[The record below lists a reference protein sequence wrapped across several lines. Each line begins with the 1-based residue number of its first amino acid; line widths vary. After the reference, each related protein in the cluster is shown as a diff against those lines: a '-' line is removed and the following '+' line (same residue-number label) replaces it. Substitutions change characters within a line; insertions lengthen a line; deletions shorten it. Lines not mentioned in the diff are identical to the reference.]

1 MKYTAIITEGGL
13 LPADM
18 LQAIAEGE
26 QGSLAGQ
33 RPADF
38 GLPAN
43 RRMSDDI
50 AAAWGQVRAQWQI
63 FQAAIERRP
72 QDSHTTL
79 TRRYWVEPFLQ
90 LIGYEPTS
98 TKSARRVD
106 NRTYAI
112 SHSADANEDS
122 PPIHIEGKDT
132 DIDRRP
138 ESGRPRISPHAL
150 MQEYLNSTEHTWGIV
165 TNGRRLRLL
174 RDSSQTTRPSFVEFD
189 LESLVTGQLFN
200 EFALLYRILHR
211 TRLPITSA
219 DTAQSLLEHYHQQAR
234 EAGGRVREGLRE
246 GVEKALKLLGQGLLR
261 HPRNGDLCQRFA
273 NNQLTPLEYYR
284 QLLKLVYR
292 LLFLMV
298 AEDRGLIEAEAA
310 SDELSEL
317 AQRGTPS
324 ERLKLYYEHYSVG
337 RLRRLAEVR
346 GAGRGPYDD
355 IWLGLQQTFRIFE
368 GTDLK
373 ANRLGIAALDGDLF
387 GEGAI
392 GALETAHLRNADVLA
407 ALRALSIYADPQS
420 RALRRVNYAALDVEE
435 LGSVYESLLDYRP
448 VVVGTS
454 FDLVAG
460 TERKTTGSYYTRPEL
475 VQELIKSALEP
486 IIAER
491 LRDKNPEQALLA
503 ITVCDPACGS
513 GHFLLAAARRI
524 GRELARVRSGEDQP
538 TPDQFRHAVRDVITH
553 CIYGVD
559 FNPLAVDLCK
569 LALWIEGPCAGMPLS
584 FIDAHIRWGN
594 SLVGATAD
602 LMRLKP
608 DSADTADDLA
618 KLGIPDDAFK
628 AVTGDDKAI
637 VAALRKRNKRERE
650 DILNGQ
656 ATMDLALGASNH
668 ATLSQTVRQLEA
680 LPDDSVAAVR
690 AKAAGY
696 ARMRED
702 LRQAW
707 TRYNLWTAAFFVPM
721 TKENL
726 PFIPTNASLHTAEH
740 APQRLNPGLLAWV
753 DGLADQPEMRFFH
766 WELEFPHICGEASRR
781 GFDVILGNP
790 PWERIKL
797 QEQEHWVDVAEI
809 REAANKAAREKLLK
823 AWASSSEPSKQQRYA
838 KFEHA
843 KYIAEATSRF
853 IRVSQRYPL
862 TAVGDVNTYALF
874 SELDRDLINRK
885 GRAGII
891 VPTGIATDDSTKAFF
906 GDLNGQQMLVSLY
919 DFENREKLFAE
930 VDSRMKFALLTI
942 GATSKPTR
950 FVFFA
955 TNPEQLNDQQRAFEL
970 SAEDIALINPNT
982 RTSPVFRTRADAEL
996 TKKIYR
1002 RVPVLENE
1010 RTKNNPWQISF
1021 STMFHMSNDSDLFEN
1036 KASSTNLPLYEAKML
1051 HQFTHRWATYAGADT
1066 RYFTLEDLVDPTS
1079 TVTPRYWMTQ
1089 HDVDARLENRWNKQW
1104 LMAFRDITNATNER
1118 TAIFSLIPRVAVGHK
1133 APLMFIAQKATVA
1146 SCFLAI
1152 LNSLTLDF
1160 VARQKV
1166 GGTSLTFFI
1175 VKQLPVLPPER
1186 FDAAQ
1191 LAFIVPRVLELVY
1204 TAWDLQPFAE
1214 DVWAEL
1220 DEAGRQAILAQNAE
1234 CNRGAPPEWF
1244 SPRDGFALPPFRW
1257 SDERRAVLRAE
1268 LDARIARLY
1277 GLSRDELRYIL
1288 DPAEVYGPDFPGET
1302 FRVLKEKE
1310 LKQYGEYRTRRLVL
1324 AAWDGEDRT

>member
-18 LQAIAEGE
+18 LQTIAEGE
-26 QGSLAGQ
+26 QGGSVGQ
-33 RPADF
+33 RPEDF
-38 GLPAN
+38 GLPRG

-63 FQAAIERRP
+63 FQASIERRP
-72 QDSHTTL
+72 NDSLTTL

-90 LIGYEPTS
+90 LIGYETTS
-98 TKSARRVD
+98 TKTARRVD

-112 SHSADANEDS
+112 SHSADENEDS
-122 PPIHIEGKDT
+122 PPIHIEGINT

-150 MQEYLNSTEHTWGIV
+150 MQEYLNGTEHAWGIV

-211 TRLPITSA
+211 SRLPLTSA
-219 DTAQSLLEHYHQQAR
+219 DTAKSLLEQYHQQAR

-246 GVEKALKLLGQGLLR
+246 GVETALKVLGQGLLS
-261 HPRNGDLCQRFA
+261 HPRNADLRERFA

-298 AEDRGLIEAEAA
+298 AEDRGLIEAEIA
-310 SDELSEL
+310 SDPLSEL
-317 AQRGTPS
+317 AQRGTS
-324 ERLKLYYEHYSVG
+324 QERLKLYYDHYSVG
-337 RLRRLAEVR
+337 RLRRMAELR

-355 IWLGLQQTFRIFE
+355 VWIALQQTFRIFE

-373 ANRLGIAALDGDLF
+373 AGKLGIAPLDGDLF

-392 GALETAHLRNADVLA
+392 GALETARLRNADLLA
-407 ALRALSIYADPQS
+407 ALRALSIYKDPQS
-420 RALRRVNYAALDVEE
+420 QSLRRVNYAALDVEE

-448 VVVGTS
+448 VVNAAR

-486 IIAER
+486 VIAER
-491 LRDKNPEQALLA
+491 LRAKNPEQALLS

-538 TPDQFRHAVRDVITH
+538 TPDQFRHAVRDVVTH

-569 LALWIEGPCAGMPLS
+569 LALWIEGHCAGMPLS
-584 FIDAHIRWGN
+584 FIDSHIRWGN
-594 SLVGATAD
+594 SLVGATEQLVDA
-602 LMRLKP
+602 
-608 DSADTADDLA
+608 
-618 KLGIPDDAFK
+618 GIPDDAFK
-628 AVTGDDKAI
+628 AVTGDDKTIA
-637 VAALRKRNKRERE
+637 AALRKRNKRERE
-650 DILNGQ
+650 DIASGQ
-656 ATMDLALGASNH
+656 ITMVTAPSATNH
-668 ATLSQTVRQLEA
+668 TSLSRTARELEA
-680 LPDDSVAAVR
+680 MAHDSVRAVR
-690 AKAAGY
+690 AKAERY

-702 LRQAW
+702 QRQNW
-707 TRYNLWTAAFFVPM
+707 TRYNLWTAAFFLPI
-721 TKENL
+721 TKDNL
-726 PFIPTNASLHTAEH
+726 AFIPTTASIHAFDD
-740 APQRLNPGLLAWV
+740 APQQFNQGLQARV
-753 DGLADQPEMRFFH
+753 DGLADQAETRFFH
-766 WELEFPHICGEASRR
+766 WELEFPHIFGNNSPK

-797 QEQEHWVDVAEI
+797 QEQEHWVDVAEV
-809 REAANKAAREKLLK
+809 REAANKAAREKVLN
-823 AWASSSEPSKQQRYA
+823 AWASSSDPIKQQRYA
-838 KFEHA
+838 KFELA
-843 KYIAEATSRF
+843 KYAAEATSRF
-853 IRVSQRYPL
+853 IRTSERYPL

-874 SELDRDLINRK
+874 SELDRNLINGR

-906 GDLNGQQMLVSLY
+906 GDLNAQKSLVSLY
-919 DFENREKLFAE
+919 DFENREAIFPG
-930 VDSRMKFALLTI
+930 VHRSYKFCLLTI
-942 GATSKPTR
+942 GTTTKPTR

-955 TNPEQLNDQQRAFEL
+955 TNTEQLNDEQRVFEL
-970 SAEDIALINPNT
+970 SAEEIALINPNT
-982 RTSPVFRTRADAEL
+982 RTSPVFRTKADAEL

-1002 RVPVLENE
+1002 KVPILENE
-1010 RTKNNPWQISF
+1010 RTGINPWNISF
-1021 STMFHMSNDSDLFEN
+1021 GTMFHMSNDSDLFEN
-1036 KASSTNLPLYEAKML
+1036 EAGSNNVPLYEAKMI
-1051 HQFTHRWATYAGADT
+1051 HQFTHRWATYV
-1066 RYFTLEDLVDPTS
+1066 EDETHDFNGEALQNSEIMVN
-1079 TVTPRYWMTQ
+1079 PRYW
-1089 HDVDARLENRWNKQW
+1089 VDSQAVNERLAGRWSKHW
-1104 LMAFRDITNATNER
+1104 LLGFRDIARATDER
-1118 TAIFSLIPRVAVGHK
+1118 TAIFSIIPRVAVGHTT
-1133 APLMFIAQKATVA
+1133 PLIFLKEINPILIT
-1146 SCFLAI
+1146 CFLSAA
-1152 LNSLTLDF
+1152 NSFCFDY
-1160 VARQKV
+1160 VVRQKI
-1166 GGTSLTFFI
+1166 GGTHLTFGY
-1175 VKQLPVLPPER
+1175 VKQLPVLPPES
-1186 FDAAQ
+1186 FGEAE
-1191 LAFIVPRVLELVY
+1191 LAYIVPRVLELVY
-1204 TAWDLQPFAE
+1204 TARDMQPFAE

-1220 DEAGRQAILAQNAE
+1220 DDAGRQALLAQNAE
-1234 CNRGAPPEWF
+1234 CNQGAPAAWF

-1257 SDERRAVLRAE
+1257 SDERRAILRAE

-1277 GLSRDELRYIL
+1277 GLTRDELRYIL
-1288 DPAEVYGPDFPGET
+1288 DPADVYGPEFPGET

-1310 LKQYGEYRTRRLVL
+1310 TKLYGEYRTRRLVL
-1324 AAWDGEDRT
+1324 EAWDREE